1 MSWQLNPH
9 SGGVKIPQAVQ
20 ERTRQRLMAYAEK
33 EYQGRYLSL
42 DIRFR
47 GALCYIDA
55 YVEPEVARDWPPKD
69 WGETRQQMIDR
80 LRRTPT
86 HLIRLRYFQEDRWSF
101 AFYTYSNDR
110 YEPSM
115 YPSGSFFGTPE
126 EAFDIG
132 ATYLPSVDSQAA
144 FPVVTKPPAPQ

>member
-1 MSWQLNPH
+1 
-9 SGGVKIPQAVQ
+9 
-20 ERTRQRLMAYAEK
+20 
-33 EYQGRYLSL
+33 
-42 DIRFR
+42 
-47 GALCYIDA
+47 
-55 YVEPEVARDWPPKD
+55 
-69 WGETRQQMIDR
+69 MIDR

-86 HLIRLRYFQEDRWSF
+86 HLVRLRYFQEDRWSF

-132 ATYLPSVDSQAA
+132 ATYLPAQTDRRH
-144 FPVVTKPPAPQ
+144 FLPPLHPPRLSDNSITC